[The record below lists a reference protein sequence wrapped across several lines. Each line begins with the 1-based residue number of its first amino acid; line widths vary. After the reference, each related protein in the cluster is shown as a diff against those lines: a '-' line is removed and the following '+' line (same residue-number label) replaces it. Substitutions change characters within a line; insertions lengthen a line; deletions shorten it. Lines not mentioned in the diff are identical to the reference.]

1 MRREIVNLAIATA
14 DGAHMFPVSAMTY
27 RGLAVHR
34 GVNFDSMRKKIESLN
49 GVWHVTHI
57 NSGRCLDIPGTIE
70 SYKHARHIAEK
81 MGDLVDFT
89 GTEGETATA
98 IQRVYDEGRNLQKEV
113 FEIVKSFYAEEG
125 E

>member
-14 DGAHMFPVSAMTY
+14 DGAQMFPVSAMTY
-27 RGLAVHR
+27 KGLAVHR
-34 GVNFDSMRKKIESLN
+34 GVNFDGKKIVSLN
-49 GVWHVTHI
+49 GVWHITHI
-57 NSGRCLDIPGTIE
+57 SSGRCLDIPGTIE
-70 SYKHARHIAEK
+70 SYKHARYIAEK
-81 MGDLVDFT
+81 IGDLVDFT

-113 FEIVKSFYAEEG
+113 FEIVKSFYAEKG